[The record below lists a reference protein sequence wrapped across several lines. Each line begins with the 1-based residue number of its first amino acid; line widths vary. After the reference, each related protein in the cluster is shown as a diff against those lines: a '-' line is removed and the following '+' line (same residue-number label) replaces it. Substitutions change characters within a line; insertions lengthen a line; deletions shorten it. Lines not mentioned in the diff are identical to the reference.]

1 MCKWPAIGGLS
12 RWRFV
17 SAETN
22 FTQSGISGELS
33 LWPEFAVPGGRIGK

>member
-1 MCKWPAIGGLS
+1 MARNLRAPPLA
-12 RWRFV
+12 FV

-33 LWPEFAVPGGRIGK
+33 LCPEIAVPGGRIGK